1 MIRNYWVQN
10 FLSIRDRQEL
20 NFIAKGP
27 ESELVAKMENGEHIY
42 KLGILFGPNASGKSN
57 MLWAIYSTFFLLIHP
72 RTKEDEKIKCFMPFA
87 LAKEKPTQM
96 SVSFYA
102 DGIRYDYFIEY
113 SRKTILKEK
122 LYYYP
127 NGSKA
132 LFYERNFV
140 DENVQANIKFGS
152 TLGLKTKTKENI
164 KNNTLNNH
172 SVLSVCQ
179 KNTFTKD
186 IEPFTRLYKWVMAYY
201 HDIDGDFSERG
212 IVEILEEAYNNER
225 KRKFFNQ
232 MLKKA
237 DLNIAGFHPII
248 KDRDVPKGIQ
258 EQIKRDDLCDKVKEE
273 LLSPTVKSFI
283 FENHSDNGN
292 FEIPLGWQSNGTV
305 KYIRILDILYNLTSG
320 NHVYYLDELGEDL
333 HYDLL
338 IYYLNLFLFNS
349 NQSQLIITSQEIALL
364 LQDYINEN
372 RGAIW
377 FVDKNKE
384 TASSEYSRG
393 DSFGLHKNLSL
404 YNSYS
409 IGRLGAK
416 PQLGSFFLDI
426 EE

>member
-10 FLSIRDRQEL
+10 FLSIRDKQEL

-27 ESELVAKMENGEHIY
+27 QSELVAEMENGEHIY

-57 MLWAIYSTFFLLIHP
+57 MLWSIFSTFYLLVNP
-72 RTKEDEKIKCFMPFA
+72 LSKEDEKIKCFFPFA
-87 LAKEKPTQM
+87 LTKERPTQM

-102 DGIRYDYFIEY
+102 NGIRYDYFIEY
-113 SRKTILKEK
+113 NKEAILKEE
-122 LYYYP
+122 LLYYP

-132 LFYERNFV
+132 LFYEREFV
-140 DENVQANIKFGS
+140 SENVQANIKFGS

-201 HDIDGDFSERG
+201 HNIDGDFSERG

-232 MLKKA
+232 MLQKA

-248 KDRDVPKGIQ
+248 KDRDVPKEIQ
-258 EQIKRDDLCDKVKEE
+258 EQIKKDNLCDKVKEE

-377 FVDKNKE
+377 FVDKNKK

-416 PQLGSFFLDI
+416 PQLGSFFLDT

>member
-27 ESELVAKMENGEHIY
+27 ESELVVKMGNGEYLY

-57 MLWAIYSTFFLLIHP
+57 MLWAIFSTFYLLVNP
-72 RTKEDEKIKCFMPFA
+72 LSKEDEKIKCFFPFA
-87 LAKEKPTQM
+87 LTKEKPTQM

-102 DGIRYDYFIEY
+102 DSIRYDYFIEY
-113 SRKTILKEK
+113 NREAILKEE
-122 LYYYP
+122 LLYYP

-132 LFYERNFV
+132 LFYERELV
-140 DENVQANIKFGS
+140 SENVQANIKFGS
-152 TLGLKTKTKENI
+152 TLDLKAKTKESI
-164 KNNTLNNH
+164 RNNTLNNH

-179 KNTFTKD
+179 KNAFTED

-201 HDIDGDFSERG
+201 HNIDGDFSERG
-212 IVEILEEAYNNER
+212 IEEILEEAYNNER

-248 KDRDVPKGIQ
+248 KDRDIPKEIQ

-377 FVDKNKE
+377 FVDKNKK

-416 PQLGSFFLDI
+416 PQLGSFFLDT

>member
-10 FLSIRDRQEL
+10 FLSIRDKQEL

-27 ESELVAKMENGEHIY
+27 QSELVAEMENGEHIY

-57 MLWAIYSTFFLLIHP
+57 MLWSIFSTFYLLVNP
-72 RTKEDEKIKCFMPFA
+72 LSKEDEKIKCFFPFA
-87 LAKEKPTQM
+87 LTKERPTQM

-102 DGIRYDYFIEY
+102 NGIRYDYFIEY
-113 SRKTILKEK
+113 NKEAILKEE
-122 LYYYP
+122 LLYYP

-132 LFYERNFV
+132 LFYEREFV
-140 DENVQANIKFGS
+140 SENVQANIKFGS
-152 TLGLKTKTKENI
+152 TLNLKTKTKESI
-164 KNNTLNNH
+164 RNNTLNNH

-201 HDIDGDFSERG
+201 HNIDGDFSERG

-248 KDRDVPKGIQ
+248 KDRDVPKEIQ

-349 NQSQLIITSQEIALL
+349 DQSQLIITSQEIALL

-377 FVDKNKE
+377 FVDKNKK

-416 PQLGSFFLDI
+416 PQLGSFFLDT

>member
-27 ESELVAKMENGEHIY
+27 ESELVAKMGNGEHIY

-57 MLWAIYSTFFLLIHP
+57 MLWAIYSTFCLLVHP
-72 RTKEDEKIKCFMPFA
+72 RFKEDEKIKIYFPFA
-87 LAKEKPTQM
+87 LTREKPTQM

-102 DGIRYDYFIEY
+102 NGIRYDYFIEY
-113 SRKTILKEK
+113 NKEAILKEE
-122 LYYYP
+122 LLYYP

-132 LFYERNFV
+132 LFYKREFV
-140 DENVQANIKFGS
+140 SENVQANIKFGS
-152 TLGLKTKTKENI
+152 TLNLKTETKESI
-164 KNNTLNNH
+164 RNNSLNNH

-179 KNTFTKD
+179 KFVYTKD
-186 IEPFTRLYKWVMAYY
+186 IEPFTKLYKWLMTHY
-201 HDIDGDFSERG
+201 HDVNGDFSERG
-212 IVEILEEAYNNER
+212 IVEILEEAHNDET
-225 KRKFFNQ
+225 KRGFFNL
-232 MLKKA
+232 MLHKA
-237 DLNIAGFHPII
+237 DLNITSFRPII
-248 KDRDVPKGIQ
+248 KDRDIPKEIQ
-258 EQIKRDDLCDKVKEE
+258 EQIKRENLCDKAKEE
-273 LLSPTVKSFI
+273 LLSPTIKSFI
-283 FENHSDNGN
+283 FENHSENGN
-292 FEIPLGWQSNGTV
+292 FEISLDRQSNGTV

-349 NQSQLIITSQEIALL
+349 DQSQLIITSQEIALL

-377 FVDKNKE
+377 FVDKNKK

-416 PQLGSFFLDI
+416 PQLGSFFLDT

>member
-10 FLSIRDRQEL
+10 FLSIRDKQEL

-27 ESELVAKMENGEHIY
+27 QSELVAEMENGEHIY

-57 MLWAIYSTFFLLIHP
+57 MLWSIFSTFYLLVNP
-72 RTKEDEKIKCFMPFA
+72 LSKEDEKTKCFFPFA
-87 LAKEKPTQM
+87 LTKERPTQM

-102 DGIRYDYFIEY
+102 NGIRYDYFIEY
-113 SRKTILKEK
+113 NKEAILKEE
-122 LYYYP
+122 LLYYP

-132 LFYERNFV
+132 LFYEREFV
-140 DENVQANIKFGS
+140 SENVQANIKFGS
-152 TLGLKTKTKENI
+152 TLNLKTKTKESI
-164 KNNTLNNH
+164 RNNTLNNH

-201 HDIDGDFSERG
+201 HNIDGDFSERG

-248 KDRDVPKGIQ
+248 KDRDVPKEIQ
-258 EQIKRDDLCDKVKEE
+258 EQIKKDNLCDKAKEE
-273 LLSPTVKSFI
+273 LLSPTIKSFV
-283 FENHSDNGN
+283 FENHSENGN
-292 FEIPLGWQSNGTV
+292 FEISLDWQSNGTV
-305 KYIRILDILYNLTSG
+305 KYIRILDILYNLTAS

-349 NQSQLIITSQEIALL
+349 NQSQLLITSQEIALL

-372 RGAIW
+372 RGAVW
-377 FVDKNKE
+377 FVDKNKK

-416 PQLGSFFLDI
+416 PQLGSFFLDT